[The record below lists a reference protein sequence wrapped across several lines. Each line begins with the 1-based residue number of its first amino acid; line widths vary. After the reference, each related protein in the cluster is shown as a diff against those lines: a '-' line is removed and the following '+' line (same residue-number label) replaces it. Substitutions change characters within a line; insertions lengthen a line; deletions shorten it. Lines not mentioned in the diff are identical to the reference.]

1 MQFPSFPF
9 LGTFSMLPTEIR
21 LMIWGH
27 LFSSLRIQPL
37 KDSLRKDNPLS
48 ILCTNRYLYNEI
60 SSHLFDNSVQHI
72 LLDPEYKEE
81 EWMVIQ
87 LRFRTLDIVWTLRN
101 KAAVERHFHNFP
113 HSKTTIK
120 VHINSPN
127 PTDPGQV
134 VWLWQKSNVLVDL
147 LIPLSQPIIDLTTNG
162 PWRSQHPPTHW
173 RNVKRFYEMGGL
185 RESIE
190 SSKYRPDYDIAMLP
204 FIRLELW
211 IKDPATTIPAMSD
224 KEFDVL
230 YRRMV
235 SLFDQAGIE
244 IRLGKL
250 LSITQ
255 DTAVSQIETAIV
267 DTNLFLETSLD
278 ELPGATASFL
288 RRERFKDWFEDG
300 KSWKSLYET
309 QLRDQLSTYPWVI
322 INSDPWLY
330 RSNQRY
336 IVLILLHHAMYALK
350 SNLYDGLGIHDESI
364 IYMRWNS
371 ELWLE
376 LFPQGIPQLSDIQTW
391 LARFWSE
398 KYQFR
403 KFHVYVDWLGQQRAE
418 EIGLEECKCSLI
430 HRLTLWGH

>member
-9 LGTFSMLPTEIR
+9 LGTFAMLPTEIR

-81 EWMVIQ
+81 EMDGHPTEVQNLGYRVDTQEQSGSRKTFPQ
-87 LRFRTLDIVWTLRN
+87 LPSFKNDD
-101 KAAVERHFHNFP
+101 K
-113 HSKTTIK
+113 
-120 VHINSPN
+120 N

-147 LIPLSQPIIDLTTNG
+147 LIPLSQPIIDLTTTG

-224 KEFDVL
+224 EEFDVL

-300 KSWKSLYET
+300 KNWKSLYET
-309 QLRDQLSTYPWVI
+309 QLRDQLSTCPWVI

-376 LFPQGIPQLSDIQTW
+376 LFPQGTPQLSDIQTW

-403 KFHVYVDWLGQQRAE
+403 KFHAYVDWLGQQRAE